1 MPQDSLDIYWE
12 GDLIGH
18 IVDGSPLSFEY
29 DSEWLS
35 KKDHFALLG
44 IPKIVGV
51 QSGPMIT
58 SFFENLLPEAE
69 LREYLTSQ
77 HKVGS
82 LFGLLWKFAG
92 DTVGG
97 FVMTPSG
104 TVVDPLAYEKTT
116 WEKLAK
122 KIQKDGIHNA
132 GGLLE
137 ASRISIAGAQ
147 RKFSIAIF
155 NDNQVML
162 PLGVSPST
170 HIVKPEI
177 IKFEN
182 IWRSAL
188 NEAIIMKTASLCG
201 LRVAETFYEP
211 FTESCVVKRFDR
223 FFDGEVKKENLKRVV
238 QYDFCQLFGKTSDR
252 KYQQDGGPGLV
263 DCASLIKK
271 YSFDAANDMKSL
283 VQWLF
288 FNLMVGNY
296 DGHAKNLS
304 INKIDGKFYLSPFYD
319 LMSTQVYKGISSNL
333 AMSVNG
339 QYEAG
344 QIGAKEITGF
354 CEDLNLQRGYV
365 IKIAEDLFEK
375 LPDSLEKAI
384 LSCNA
389 KDPKSQSFIDKLK
402 IYVMSNSRK
411 LMKRIA

>member
-1 MPQDSLDIYWE
+1 MSQDSLDIYWE

-18 IVDGSPLSFEY
+18 LVDGSPLAFEY
-29 DSEWLS
+29 DSGWLS

-44 IPKIVGV
+44 IPKVIGP

-77 HKVGS
+77 YKVGS

-92 DTVGG
+92 DTIGG
-97 FVMTPSG
+97 FIMIPSG
-104 TVVDPLAYEKTT
+104 AVIEALAYEKTT

-122 KIQKDGIHNA
+122 KIQRDGIHNA

-155 NDNQVML
+155 NDDQVML

-188 NEAIIMKTASLCG
+188 NEAIIMQTASFCG
-201 LRVAETFYEP
+201 LKVAETFYEP
-211 FTESCVVKRFDR
+211 LTESCVVKRFDR
-223 FFDGEVKKENLKRVV
+223 FFEGESKQGNLKRVV

-252 KYQQDGGPGLV
+252 KYQQDGGPGFV
-263 DCASLIKK
+263 DCANLIKK
-271 YSFDAANDMKSL
+271 YSFDVSGDIKSL

-288 FNLMVGNY
+288 FNLMIGNH

-304 INKIDGKFYLSPFYD
+304 INKIDGKFHLSPFYD

-344 QIGAKEITGF
+344 KIGAKEIAGF
-354 CEDLNLQRGYV
+354 CEELNLQRSYV
-365 IKIAEDLFEK
+365 NKVAEDLFEK
-375 LPDSLEKAI
+375 LPGSLGKAI
-384 LSCNA
+384 LNCNA
-389 KDPKSQSFIDKLK
+389 NDPKSQSFTEKLK
-402 IYVMSNSRK
+402 IYVESNSRK

>member
-1 MPQDSLDIYWE
+1 MSEYSLDIYWE

-18 IVDGSPLSFEY
+18 IVDGSPLSFQY
-29 DSEWLS
+29 DPEWLN
-35 KKDHFALLG
+35 KKHHFALLG
-44 IPKIVGV
+44 IPKVLGS

-77 HKVGS
+77 YKVGS

-97 FVMTPSG
+97 FIMIPSG
-104 TVVDPLAYEKTT
+104 TGIDALAYEKTS
-116 WEKLAK
+116 WEKLAE
-122 KIQKDGIHNA
+122 KIQRDGIHNA

-147 RKFSIAIF
+147 RKFSIALF
-155 NDNQVML
+155 NDDQVML

-188 NEAIIMKTASLCG
+188 NEAIIMKTASYCG
-201 LRVAETFYEP
+201 LKVAETFYEP
-211 FTESCVVKRFDR
+211 LTASCVVKRFDR
-223 FFDGEVKKENLKRVV
+223 FFNGESTEGNLKRVV

-252 KYQQDGGPGLV
+252 KYQQDGGPGFV
-263 DCASLIKK
+263 DCANLINK
-271 YSFDAANDMKSL
+271 YSFDVSGDIKSL

-288 FNLMVGNY
+288 FNLMVGNH

-304 INKIDGKFYLSPFYD
+304 INKIDGKFHLSPFYD

-333 AMSVNG
+333 AMSVNS
-339 QYEAG
+339 QYEVG
-344 QIGAKEITGF
+344 QIGAQEITGL
-354 CEDLNLQRGYV
+354 CEELNIQRTYM
-365 IKIAEDLFEK
+365 IKIAKDLFEK
-375 LPDSLEKAI
+375 LPGSLEDAV

-389 KDPKSQSFIDKLK
+389 NDPQSKSFTEKLRT
-402 IYVMSNSRK
+402 YVESNSHK
-411 LMKRIA
+411 LMKRIT

>member
-1 MPQDSLDIYWE
+1 MPKDSLDIYWE

-18 IVDGSPLSFEY
+18 IVDGSPLTFEY
-29 DSEWLS
+29 DLGWLS

-44 IPKIVGV
+44 IPKVIGP

-77 HKVGS
+77 YKVGS

-92 DTVGG
+92 DTIGG
-97 FVMTPSG
+97 FIMTPSG
-104 TVVDPLAYEKTT
+104 TGIDALAYEKTT
-116 WEKLAK
+116 WQRLAK
-122 KIQKDGIHNA
+122 KIQRDGIHNA

-155 NDNQVML
+155 NDDQVTL

-188 NEAIIMKTASLCG
+188 NEAIIMQTGSFCG
-201 LRVAETFYEP
+201 LKVAETFYEP
-211 FTESCVVKRFDR
+211 LTESCVVKRFDR
-223 FFDGEVKKENLKRVV
+223 FFEGESKEGNLKRVV

-252 KYQQDGGPGLV
+252 KYQQDGGPGFV
-263 DCASLIKK
+263 DCANLIKK
-271 YSFDAANDMKSL
+271 YSFDVSGDIKSL

-288 FNLMVGNY
+288 FNLMIGNH

-304 INKIDGKFYLSPFYD
+304 INKIDGKFHLSPFYD

-339 QYEAG
+339 QYKAG
-344 QIGAKEITGF
+344 KIGAKEIAGF
-354 CEDLNLQRGYV
+354 CEELNLQRSYV
-365 IKIAEDLFEK
+365 IKVAEDLFEK
-375 LPDSLEKAI
+375 LPGSLEKSI
-384 LSCNA
+384 SSCNA
-389 KDPKSQSFIDKLK
+389 NDPKSQSFTEKLQL
-402 IYVMSNSRK
+402 YVESNSRK

>member
-1 MPQDSLDIYWE
+1 MSEHSLDIYWE

-18 IVDGSPLSFEY
+18 VVDASPLSFEY
-29 DSEWLS
+29 DSGWL
-35 KKDHFALLG
+35 KKKHHFALLG
-44 IPKIVGV
+44 IPKEVGP
-51 QSGPMIT
+51 QNGPMIT

-69 LREYLTSQ
+69 LREYLTAQ
-77 HKVGS
+77 YKVGS

-97 FVMTPSG
+97 FIMTPSG
-104 TVVDPLAYEKTT
+104 TGINSLAYEKTT
-116 WEKLAK
+116 WKQLAK
-122 KIQKDGIHNA
+122 KIQRDGIHNA

-155 NDNQVML
+155 NDDQVML

-201 LRVAETFYEP
+201 LEVAETFYEP
-211 FTESCVVKRFDR
+211 LTQSCVVKRFDR
-223 FFDGEVKKENLKRVV
+223 FFDGESTQDNLKRVV

-252 KYQQDGGPGLV
+252 KYQQDGGPGLN
-263 DCASLIKK
+263 DCVGLIKK
-271 YSFDAANDMKSL
+271 YSSDVSGDIKSL

-288 FNLMVGNY
+288 FNLMVGNH

-304 INKIDGKFYLSPFYD
+304 INKIEGKFYLSPFYD

-339 QYEAG
+339 QYQSG
-344 QIGAKEITGF
+344 QIGAKEIKGF
-354 CEDLNLQRGYV
+354 CEELNLQPNYV
-365 IKIAEDLFEK
+365 IKIAEELFEK
-375 LPDSLEKAI
+375 LPSSLEGAI

-389 KDPKSQSFIDKLK
+389 NDPKSKSFTEKLR
-402 IYVMSNSRK
+402 IYIRSNSRQ
-411 LMKRIA
+411 LIKRIA

>member
-1 MPQDSLDIYWE
+1 MSEYSLDIYWE

-18 IVDGSPLSFEY
+18 IVDGSPLSFQY
-29 DSEWLS
+29 DPEWLN
-35 KKDHFALLG
+35 KKHHFALLG
-44 IPKIVGV
+44 IPKVLGS

-77 HKVGS
+77 YKVGS

-97 FVMTPSG
+97 FIMIPSG
-104 TVVDPLAYEKTT
+104 TGIDALAYEKTS
-116 WEKLAK
+116 WEKLAE
-122 KIQKDGIHNA
+122 KIQRDGIHHA

-147 RKFSIAIF
+147 RKFSIALF
-155 NDNQVML
+155 NDDQVTL

-188 NEAIIMKTASLCG
+188 NEAIIMKTASYCG
-201 LRVAETFYEP
+201 LKVAETFYEP
-211 FTESCVVKRFDR
+211 LTASCVVKRFDR
-223 FFDGEVKKENLKRVV
+223 FFDGESTEGNLKRVV

-252 KYQQDGGPGLV
+252 KYQQDGGPGFV
-263 DCASLIKK
+263 DCANLIKR
-271 YSFDAANDMKSL
+271 YSFDVSGDIKSL

-288 FNLMVGNY
+288 FNLMVGNH

-304 INKIDGKFYLSPFYD
+304 INKIDGKFHLSPFYD

-339 QYEAG
+339 QYEVG
-344 QIGAKEITGF
+344 QIGAQEITGL
-354 CEDLNLQRGYV
+354 CEELNIQRTYM
-365 IKIAEDLFEK
+365 IKIAKDLFEK
-375 LPDSLEKAI
+375 LPGSLEDAI

-389 KDPKSQSFIDKLK
+389 NDPQSKSFTEKLRT
-402 IYVMSNSRK
+402 YVESNSHK
-411 LMKRIA
+411 LMKRIP